1 VLQGIEILTFKD
13 KSVSSGS
20 GDVTTPTLAG
30 TSNADLL
37 TGNSDSQLIFGLAG
51 DDTLVGGAGN
61 DTLDGG
67 AGNDTYRFGRGDGQ
81 DLAVRADSAF
91 GDDTI
96 QITGGLKEADLTLDR
111 NGNDLL
117 ITLTASGDT
126 LRVTGQFA
134 STDTPTV
141 SAIRFD
147 DGSSL
152 SAAQISTLTSVVSTK
167 PSPGRDL
174 LTGTAGADLLDALAG
189 NDRILGKA
197 GNDTLIGGLGADTLE
212 GGIGN
217 DLYVTDNSVDV
228 VIELAN
234 EGADTVQSSVSWT
247 LGANV
252 EYLTLTG
259 SAALNGTGN
268 ELANT
273 LTGNASANRL
283 DGGAGID
290 LMLGGAGDDTYVVD
304 NAKDSANELAN
315 AGTDTV
321 EASVSWTLG
330 ANLEH
335 LTLTGSAALNATG
348 NALPNRLTGNAAA
361 NVLGGAAG
369 ADTLLG
375 GSGDDLYIVDVAG
388 DVITEFANE
397 GRDTVQSALSW
408 TLGAN
413 LEQLTLTGSAALNGT
428 GNALAN
434 TLTGN
439 GGANVLDG
447 QAGTDTMLGGLGNDT
462 YVVDNAGDVVTELAS
477 AGTDTVLAS
486 VTCTASVNVENLT
499 LTGASAIDATGN
511 ALANTLTGNAGANR
525 LDGGAGTD
533 KMLGGLGDDTYIV
546 NVAGDVVTELAGA
559 GTDTIFTAVTYT
571 APANVEYLTLTGS
584 AAINATGNTLANS
597 LIGNAG
603 ANRLDGGAGNDTLY
617 GAAGADTVIGGL
629 GNDTYAFQRGN
640 GADLIQDNDATVG
653 NKDLITFGPD
663 ISADQLWFRKVG
675 TSLEVSVIGTGD
687 KATIDSWYLGSRYQV
702 EQFQVDTGRTLL
714 SSTVDSL
721 VNAMAAFAPPAVGQ
735 TTLSTTYQN
744 SLNPVIAANWK

>member
-1 VLQGIEILTFKD
+1 
-13 KSVSSGS
+13 VS
-20 GDVTTPTLAG
+20 TPILAG

-51 DDTLVGGAGN
+51 DDTLIGGAGN

-67 AGNDTYRFGRGDGQ
+67 AGDDVYRFGSGDGQ
-81 DLAVRADSAF
+81 DTAIRSDGSF
-91 GDDTI
+91 GSDAI

-117 ITLTASGDT
+117 VTLTASKDT
-126 LRVTGQFA
+126 LRVTGQFT
-134 STDTPTV
+134 STATPTV

-152 SAAQISTLTSVVSTK
+152 SAAQIDTLTSIVSTK
-167 PSPGRDL
+167 PSAGRDL

-197 GNDTLIGGLGADTLE
+197 GNDTLIGGLGVDTLE
-212 GGIGN
+212 GGTGN
-217 DLYVTDNSVDV
+217 DLYVTDNAADV
-228 VIELAN
+228 VIELVN
-234 EGADTVQSSVSWT
+234 EGTDTVQSSVSWT

-252 EYLTLTG
+252 EHLTLTG
-259 SAALNGTGN
+259 TSALDGTGN
-268 ELANT
+268 DLANT
-273 LTGNASANRL
+273 LTGNAGANRL
-283 DGGAGID
+283 DGGVGID
-290 LMLGGAGDDTYVVD
+290 SMLGGAGDDTYVID
-304 NAKDSANELAN
+304 NLKDVVTELAN

-348 NALPNRLTGNAAA
+348 NTLANRLTGNAAA
-361 NVLGGAAG
+361 NVLNGGTG
-369 ADTLLG
+369 ADTLIG
-375 GSGDDLYIVDVAG
+375 GAGDDLYVVEIAG
-388 DVITEFANE
+388 DVVTELANE
-397 GRDTVQSALSW
+397 GKDTVQSSVTW

-413 LEQLTLTGSAALNGT
+413 IEQLTLTGTATLNGT
-428 GNALAN
+428 GNDLAN
-434 TLTGN
+434 TLAGN
-439 GGANVLDG
+439 SGANVLDG
-447 QAGTDTMLGGLGNDT
+447 QAGMDTMVGGMGNDT
-462 YVVDNAGDVVTELAS
+462 YVVDNAGDVVTELTN
-477 AGTDTVLAS
+477 AGTDTILTS
-486 VTCTASVNVENLT
+486 VTFTASVNVENLT

-525 LDGGAGTD
+525 LDGGAGAD

-546 NVAGDVVTELAGA
+546 DAAGDVVTELAGA

-584 AAINATGNTLANS
+584 AAINATGNVLANS
-597 LIGNAG
+597 LVGNTG

-617 GAAGADTVIGGL
+617 GAAGADTMIGGL
-629 GNDTYAFQRGN
+629 GNDTYVFQRGN

-663 ISADQLWFRKVG
+663 INADQLWFRKVG
-675 TSLEVSVIGTGD
+675 TNLEVSIIGTAD
-687 KATIDSWYLGSRYQV
+687 KATIDSWYLGSRYQI
-702 EQFQVDTGRTLL
+702 EQLQIANGRTLL

-721 VNAMAAFAPPAVGQ
+721 VSAMAAFAPPTAGQ
-735 TTLSTTYQN
+735 TTLPTHYQS
-744 SLNPVIAANWK
+744 SLNTVIAANWK